1 MISLKG
7 DRAVRFSNTIIHRI
21 QAWWHSR
28 SNRFAALV
36 ALFAFVSYGA
46 GHQAWLS
53 FGLWAACIFVAL
65 ALPTYSRFSNK
76 IDERFCRL
84 TAWVTAGRLARFVL
98 QFAFN
103 LAMLGAMAWGGA
115 LDPAKVAVV
124 GGVVAL
130 AALTTAASQGAQYVG
145 LLLAR
150 YGVGEPMTN
159 VQIGLSAN
167 IIATALASF
176 GLAAVAEAYTVLA
189 LILGA
194 LGFGSGLL
202 SDLRGLFAPRGGIG
216 LFFGTF
222 NPVHKTHLALIE
234 RAIAERGLSKVIVH
248 PTLLTAGHRRA
259 MEQGEIRIAR
269 VEKGYEVFEK
279 TPLADPN
286 VDYFP
291 TGDRF
296 LPPAVR
302 RDLIMGAVQELG
314 LADKVEVWFLPDVYA
329 TRGFL
334 GVYREARRRF
344 RGERLHVIH
353 GSDWGGMQVRAI
365 ADDSGWHYPFAVRR
379 SDQVSATAIRRG
391 AKGLAPASVE
401 AALERLASVNH
412 PGPVAG
418 TSSQQETAHSN
429 LDSQKVHAHA

>member
-1 MISLKG
+1 
-7 DRAVRFSNTIIHRI
+7 VRYDNAIIHRI
-21 QAWWHSR
+21 HAWWCSR
-28 SNRFAALV
+28 SNRFAALI
-36 ALFAFVSYGA
+36 ALFALLSYGA
-46 GHQAWLS
+46 GHYAWLS
-53 FGLWAACIFVAL
+53 PGLWAAAIFVAL

-84 TAWVTAGRLARFVL
+84 TAWVTAGRAARFGL

-103 LAMLGAMAWGGA
+103 LAMLGGMALGGA
-115 LDPAKVAVV
+115 LDGEKVAVV

-167 IIATALASF
+167 IVATALASI
-176 GLAAVAEAYTVLA
+176 GLAVVADAYTALA
-189 LILGA
+189 LALGL
-194 LGFGSGLL
+194 LGFGSGLV
-202 SDLRGLFAPRGGIG
+202 SDLRGLFAPQGGVG

-222 NPVHKTHLALIE
+222 NPVHRTHLELIE
-234 RAIAERGLSKVIVH
+234 RALAERGLAKVIVH

-259 MEQGEIRIAR
+259 IEQGEIRIGR
-269 VEKGYEVFEK
+269 VENGYEVFER

-296 LPPAVR
+296 LPPELR
-302 RDLIMGAVQELG
+302 RDLIRAAVEERG
-314 LADKVEVWFLPDVYA
+314 LARRVEVWFLPDVYA
-329 TRGFL
+329 ARGFL
-334 GVYREARRRF
+334 GVYRQAKRRF
-344 RGERLHVIH
+344 PGRRLHVIH

-379 SDQVSATAIRRG
+379 VDNVSATAIRRG
-391 AKGLAPASVE
+391 AKGLAPACVE
-401 AALERLASVNH
+401 AALERLAGVSQPLN
-412 PGPVAG
+412 PA
-418 TSSQQETAHSN
+418 TSAFTRQAAQENASQE
-429 LDSQKVHAHA
+429 KVHAHA

>member
-1 MISLKG
+1 MRY
-7 DRAVRFSNTIIHRI
+7 DNAIIHRI
-21 QAWWHSR
+21 HAWWCSR
-28 SNRFAALV
+28 SNRFAALI
-36 ALFAFVSYGA
+36 ALFALVSYGA
-46 GHQAWLS
+46 GHHAWLS
-53 FGLWAACIFVAL
+53 PGLWAAAIFVAL

-84 TAWVTAGRLARFVL
+84 TAWVTAGRSARFGL

-103 LAMLGAMAWGGA
+103 LAMLGGMALGGA
-115 LDPAKVAVV
+115 LDGEKVAVV

-167 IIATALASF
+167 IVATALASI
-176 GLAAVAEAYTVLA
+176 GLAVVADAYTALA
-189 LILGA
+189 LALGL
-194 LGFGSGLL
+194 LGFGSGLV
-202 SDLRGLFAPRGGIG
+202 SDLRGLFAPKGGVG

-222 NPVHKTHLALIE
+222 NPVHRTHLELIE
-234 RAIAERGLSKVIVH
+234 RALAERGLAKVIVH

-259 MEQGEIRIAR
+259 IEQGEIRIGR
-269 VEKGYEVFEK
+269 VENGYEVFEK

-296 LPPAVR
+296 LPPELR
-302 RDLIMGAVQELG
+302 RDLIRAAVEERG
-314 LADKVEVWFLPDVYA
+314 LARRVEVWFLPDVYA

-334 GVYREARRRF
+334 GVYREAKRRF
-344 RGERLHVIH
+344 PGRRLHVIH

-379 SDQVSATAIRRG
+379 VDNVSATAIRRG
-391 AKGLAPASVE
+391 AKGLAPACVE
-401 AALERLASVNH
+401 AALERLAGVSQPLN
-412 PGPVAG
+412 PA
-418 TSSQQETAHSN
+418 TSAFTRQAAQENASQE
-429 LDSQKVHAHA
+429 KVHAHA

>member
-202 SDLRGLFAPRGGIG
+202 SDLRGLFALRHLQPR
-216 LFFGTF
+216 
-222 NPVHKTHLALIE
+222 PQDAS
-234 RAIAERGLSKVIVH
+234 RADRARDRRARPQQGDRAPDAS
-248 PTLLTAGHRRA
+248 HRRPSPRDGA
-259 MEQGEIRIAR
+259 GR
-269 VEKGYEVFEK
+269 
-279 TPLADPN
+279 DPH
-286 VDYFP
+286 
-291 TGDRF
+291 R
-296 LPPAVR
+296 
-302 RDLIMGAVQELG
+302 
-314 LADKVEVWFLPDVYA
+314 
-329 TRGFL
+329 
-334 GVYREARRRF
+334 ARR
-344 RGERLHVIH
+344 E
-353 GSDWGGMQVRAI
+353 
-365 ADDSGWHYPFAVRR
+365 
-379 SDQVSATAIRRG
+379 
-391 AKGLAPASVE
+391 GL
-401 AALERLASVNH
+401 
-412 PGPVAG
+412 
-418 TSSQQETAHSN
+418 
-429 LDSQKVHAHA
+429 